1 MVIMIKEDQVSANV
15 CPVCQQLLKSERA
28 AGGDQQEMR
37 NILSEALVL
46 VKTELDSLLLCS
58 SRRENSQG
66 FKVGGDRTL
75 ALLEQYAEL
84 LLKSVEKRRDTKT

>member
-1 MVIMIKEDQVSANV
+1 MLRSDQATSED
-15 CPVCQQLLKSERA
+15 L
-28 AGGDQQEMR
+28 QEMR

-46 VKTELDSLLLCS
+46 VKTELDSLPLCS
-58 SRRENSQG
+58 SRREGSQG
-66 FKVGGDRTL
+66 LMVGGDKTL